1 MIKIIP
7 SQDVEKQSKFTRQT
21 QSQYNAI
28 SKQLTSLLVE
38 RVSQRTLDEEK
49 QCNQSRQ
56 MCFNIPPS
64 QRLSSRLAEKSQPK
78 PKGHQKNPFRVWRN
92 REQSEMSIDVYTI
105 TPLYLAP
112 FQPHTLSFDSL
123 LRLANEKNLLVR
135 LIFYLSRSFL
145 SQEEE
150 TEIEQ
155 EKILG
160 IARKERGEWVSY
172 ANRV

>member
-1 MIKIIP
+1 
-7 SQDVEKQSKFTRQT
+7 
-21 QSQYNAI
+21 
-28 SKQLTSLLVE
+28 
-38 RVSQRTLDEEK
+38 
-49 QCNQSRQ
+49 
-56 MCFNIPPS
+56 
-64 QRLSSRLAEKSQPK
+64 
-78 PKGHQKNPFRVWRN
+78 
-92 REQSEMSIDVYTI
+92 MSIDVYTI

-135 LIFYLSRSFL
+135 LIFSLSRSFL
-145 SQEEE
+145 SQEE
-150 TEIEQ
+150 TEIER

>member
-1 MIKIIP
+1 M
-7 SQDVEKQSKFTRQT
+7 
-21 QSQYNAI
+21 
-28 SKQLTSLLVE
+28 VE
-38 RVSQRTLDEEK
+38 RVSQRTPDEEE

-64 QRLSSRLAEKSQPK
+64 QQLSSLLVERVSQTK
-78 PKGHQKNPFRVWRN
+78 QKGHQENPFCVWKYW
-92 REQSEMSIDVYTI
+92 EQSEMSIDVYTI